1 MFIVLWEEG
10 KIEQIQGA
18 HKLLG
23 LHIFTG
29 HTNQISPKD
38 IATM

>member
-1 MFIVLWEEG
+1 MFIVLWEGG

-18 HKLLG
+18 HKLLE
-23 LHIFTG
+23 LHIFAG
-29 HTNQISPKD
+29 HINQISPKD